1 MFMTIQIL
9 NFIISLNPELWML
22 WTKENNISSGQIT
35 VDQKTGA
42 VEVAMI
48 SSNISLLTPSVT
60 LADSKSWPKQ
70 FKVTRWVYRIFLM
83 TLQVTKL
90 FVYPDVETIVYL
102 TRSTPPQFS
111 SHFYFNVHC
120 PKDCPK
126 EVPYSSA
133 YFQRFW
139 LIKRKRGRFIALI
152 I

>member
-1 MFMTIQIL
+1 MFMAIQIL

-35 VDQKTGA
+35 VYQKTGA

-120 PKDCPK
+120 PKDWQRSTILICILPK
-126 EVPYSSA
+126 I
-133 YFQRFW
+133 
-139 LIKRKRGRFIALI
+139 LIN
-152 I
+152 

>member
-1 MFMTIQIL
+1 
-9 NFIISLNPELWML
+9 ML

-35 VDQKTGA
+35 VYQKTGA

-102 TRSTPPQFS
+102 TRSTPPQFLAIS
-111 SHFYFNVHC
+111 ILMCIV
-120 PKDCPK
+120 PRTGK